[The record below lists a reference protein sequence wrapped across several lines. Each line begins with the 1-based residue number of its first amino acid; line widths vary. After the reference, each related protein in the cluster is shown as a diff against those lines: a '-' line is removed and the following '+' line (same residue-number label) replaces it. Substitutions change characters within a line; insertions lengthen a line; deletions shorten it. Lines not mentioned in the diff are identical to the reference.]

1 MNIQFSLNLLGN
13 YTMDVSSLSKEQNKE
28 PSLPQ
33 DQIEQ
38 QLLTEDLGEQ
48 QPLHEDQ
55 GQQQHLPE
63 DLDEQQP
70 LHEDLGE
77 QQLLPEDQNV
87 RLFLEKG
94 IDGATLVIIII
105 HKSQLDNPIIPY
117 RFRGG

>member
-13 YTMDVSSLSKEQNKE
+13 YTMDVSALPKEQNKE

-48 QPLHEDQ
+48 QPLHEDL
-55 GQQQHLPE
+55 G
-63 DLDEQQP
+63 EQQP
-70 LHEDLGE
+70 LH
-77 QQLLPEDQNV
+77 EDQNV